1 MDFPVDFRIKNPA
14 DNTYIDPATLV
25 EVSVYCVDQSGAIVE
40 KFSLP
45 EKVNYQLLTI
55 IEDKVRLWMRKS
67 LTKTLPDKLLHF
79 EINYAEENLELEN
92 QTQRTIVLSDQVK
105 IIGVPIQAES

>member
-1 MDFPVDFRIKNPA
+1 M
-14 DNTYIDPATLV
+14 L
-25 EVSVYCVDQSGAIVE
+25 
-40 KFSLP
+40 
-45 EKVNYQLLTI
+45 
-55 IEDKVRLWMRKS
+55 KS